1 MNKEIHDKIVKLI
14 PSESLKKA
22 IKETGFQFSE
32 LDLFRIITRCSP
44 SLDVCIDTLNEAKS
58 EFSPQ
63 LAKYTEEYIE
73 YQKGALELFMK
84 HEANYVYMV
93 EVLPQERYIFGTAEE
108 AIEFTALYP
117 KTEYAT
123 PIRRFFIEKT
133 PVLRLS
139 RVNDDVLTAG
149 THNCTATDG
158 HVVEVS
164 SAYDCDYK
172 FPKKCDGR
180 CLDCEIFCHF
190 KDEDE
195 MAFPK
200 FFENGDLIK
209 FPDDRDGY
217 EYAISLGADADCGWT
232 AYCVPLDS
240 AEVVYHVFEDSFYA
254 HQHPDLFEV
263 EKADVSEL
271 DEKMREDYLA
281 FRKYLELSTD
291 V

>member
-1 MNKEIHDKIVKLI
+1 MNKEIHDKIVALI
-14 PSESLKKA
+14 PSNTLKNA
-22 IKETGFQFSE
+22 IKESEFVFPE
-32 LDLFRIITRCSP
+32 LDLFRIILRCAP
-44 SLDVCIDTLNEAKS
+44 SLEERTALLQEAKGG
-58 EFSPQ
+58 FSPQ
-63 LAKYTEEYIE
+63 LCEYTDEYIE
-73 YQKGALELFMK
+73 YQKGCLELFMK

-123 PIRRFFIEKT
+123 PIRRFFIKKT
-133 PVLRLS
+133 PVLQLS

-149 THNCTATDG
+149 THNCTAIDG

-172 FPKKCDGR
+172 FPKKCDGN
-180 CLDCEIFCHF
+180 CFDCERFCHI
-190 KDEDE
+190 KYEDE
-195 MAFPK
+195 VKIPVFLK
-200 FFENGDLIK
+200 KGDLIK
-209 FPDDRDGY
+209 Y
-217 EYAISLGADADCGWT
+217 EDNVGRIVYAISLGENENDTIT

-240 AEVVYHVFEDSFYA
+240 AEVVYHAFEDSFYA
-254 HQHPDLFEV
+254 HRHPELYTV
-263 EKADVSEL
+263 EKAEIEEL

-281 FRKYLELSTD
+281 FRKYLKLSTD

>member
-1 MNKEIHDKIVKLI
+1 MNKEFHDKVISLI
-14 PSESLKKA
+14 PSETLKKV
-22 IKETGFQFSE
+22 IKETDFQFPE
-32 LDLFRIITRCSP
+32 LDIFILIDCCAPSFDERIA
-44 SLDVCIDTLNEAKS
+44 LLNEAKK
-58 EFSPQ
+58 EFSPE
-63 LAKYTEEYIE
+63 LAKYTEDYIE
-73 YQKGALELFMK
+73 YQKGCLALFM
-84 HEANYVYMV
+84 EPVPDYVYSV
-93 EVLPQERYIFGTAEE
+93 EVVPHESYLFKTAAE
-108 AIEFTALYP
+108 AIEFTAYYL
-117 KTEYAT
+117 KTGDTE
-123 PIRRFFIEKT
+123 RFESFFIEKT
-133 PVLRLS
+133 PILELS
-139 RVNDDVLTAG
+139 KVNKDVMIAG
-149 THNCTATDG
+149 NHNCTAYNG
-158 HVVEVS
+158 KVIEVS
-164 SAYDCDYK
+164 TAYDCDYK

-209 FPDDRDGY
+209 YPDDRDGY
-217 EYAISLGADADCGWT
+217 EYAISLGADADCGCT